1 MEPIYPIEETAE
13 SVHTG
18 RTLCELFFRPA
29 RTMTAHPSEAP
40 VDPVAVSRLL
50 TEWRAADRRWE
61 STAQDDPDYREA
73 GINVLRA
80 WLAYHTAMDEQQP
93 GGFALV
99 TDDDRVYVAASAGVE
114 ATLGYPAQAI
124 LGRRIEDFAAPAIVA
139 STAARWSTFATA
151 GRQDGSFDMLHADGS
166 VVRMC
171 YQARA
176 HYPIANFHLSR
187 LWPDPEAA

>member
-1 MEPIYPIEETAE
+1 MD
-13 SVHTG
+13 
-18 RTLCELFFRPA
+18 PA
-29 RTMTAHPSEAP
+29 I
-40 VDPVAVSRLL
+40 VSRLL

-80 WLAYHTAMDEQQP
+80 WLGYHTATDEQQP

-114 ATLGYPAQAI
+114 TTLGYTAQEM
-124 LGRRIEDFAAPAIVA
+124 LGRRIEEFAAPELV
-139 STAARWSTFATA
+139 TATGDRWSTFLTE

-166 VVRMC
+166 VVRMR

-187 LWPDPEAA
+187 LWPDPEAG

>member
-1 MEPIYPIEETAE
+1 MDTAI
-13 SVHTG
+13 
-18 RTLCELFFRPA
+18 
-29 RTMTAHPSEAP
+29 
-40 VDPVAVSRLL
+40 VSRLL

-61 STAQDDPDYREA
+61 TTAQDDPDYREA

-80 WLAYHTAMDEQQP
+80 WLAYHTATDEQQP

-114 ATLGYPAQAI
+114 ATLGYTAQAM
-124 LGRRIEDFAAPAIVA
+124 LGRRIEDFAAPALVA
-139 STAARWSTFATA
+139 STPDRWSTFLSA
-151 GRQDGSFDMLHADGS
+151 GREDGSFDMLHADGS
-166 VVRMC
+166 VVRMR

-187 LWPDPEAA
+187 LWPDPDVRQALANKENGP